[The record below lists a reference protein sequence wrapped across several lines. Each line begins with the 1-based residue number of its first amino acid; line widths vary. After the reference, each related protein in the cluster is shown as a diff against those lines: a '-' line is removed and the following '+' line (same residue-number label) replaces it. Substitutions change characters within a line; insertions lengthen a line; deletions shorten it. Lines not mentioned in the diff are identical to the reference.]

1 MNEVTLVLKSTS
13 VLISSLKQAQHE
25 KSLSGKHRESR
36 TAGGRGREREG
47 ERERKGGRERE
58 GGSKRERDGEE

>member
-25 KSLSGKHRESR
+25 KSLSGKYRER
-36 TAGGRGREREG
+36 RRERKRGRGREG
-47 ERERKGGRERE
+47 ERERER
-58 GGSKRERDGEE
+58 